1 MSCLEPIV
9 CLSLTFMVNDIQKL
23 LLRFELKYYLGNS
36 KEEDKNKRKDFKF
49 WGDYLSHFYF
59 NFRLC
64 FD

>member
-1 MSCLEPIV
+1 
-9 CLSLTFMVNDIQKL
+9 MVNDIQKL
-23 LLRFELKYYLGNS
+23 LLRFELKYYLGNF